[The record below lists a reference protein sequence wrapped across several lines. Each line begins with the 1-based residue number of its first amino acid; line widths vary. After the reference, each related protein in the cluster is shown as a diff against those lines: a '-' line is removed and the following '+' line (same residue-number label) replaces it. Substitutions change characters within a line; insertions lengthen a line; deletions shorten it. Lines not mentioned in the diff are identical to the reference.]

1 MKKNIHFVSIVALTV
16 LAVSVLYAFRT
27 LDDNR
32 LTSWEW
38 VFDTV
43 KITRIL
49 ALLVPGS
56 ILAFMLSKSPAPDRC
71 PVPFLFILS
80 FGAAS
85 LLWREP
91 EVIVDASRY
100 FTQAKHLELYGTGY
114 FLREWGK
121 TIEIWT
127 DLPLM
132 PFIYGFVFK
141 YLGEAR
147 IYVQLVTTLLFSFT
161 VVLTYL
167 IGKALWDKETGFL
180 GGMFL
185 LGIPYIFTQAPLML
199 ADIPTMFFITFA
211 VFAFITALE
220 RGGVW
225 VPLASVAMFLVI
237 FSKYSA
243 WLMFSLLIVIAAV
256 RLLQAHR
263 SPGEIPVR
271 SCILRIII
279 PILSAALAAG
289 VVMLLK
295 HDVFS
300 SQIGLLLSYQ
310 KPGLRR
316 WGESFISTF
325 LFQVHPF
332 ISAAA
337 AFSVYS
343 AWKKKD
349 LKYLII
355 SWFMVL
361 IFVLQIKRIRYTI
374 IAFPMFAL
382 MAAYGTM
389 AIRESGLKRQIVF
402 LVVACSLIIAVFAY
416 LPFLQQTSAQNI
428 QSAGAFLNTLPGKDI
443 EVITLP
449 RKDDDVNIAVSVP
462 ILDLFTDKRIHYVY
476 CRGGYLKY
484 MPPPEKIAVSP
495 LRFTWKYKNPDYY
508 SGAPRRDFDLPGHS
522 SGPSSGA
529 AVTVIAGEPVS
540 TLPEEVARAVKKYK
554 NSKSFC
560 ISDDIFDHQ
569 TLVTVYY

>member
-1 MKKNIHFVSIVALTV
+1 MKKIIQFVVILTLTV
-16 LAVSVLYAFRT
+16 LGVFILYNFRT

-38 VFDTV
+38 VFGTV

-49 ALLVPGS
+49 VLLVPGG
-56 ILAFMLSKSPAPDRC
+56 IVAFMLSKTPVPDRC
-71 PVPFLFILS
+71 PGLFLFILS
-80 FGAAS
+80 FAAAAMF
-85 LLWREP
+85 WREP

-121 TIEIWT
+121 TIQVWT

-132 PFIYGFVFK
+132 PFIYGLVFR

-161 VVLTYL
+161 VVLTYM
-167 IGKALWDKETGFL
+167 IGKTLWDKEAGFF

-199 ADIPTMFFITFA
+199 VDIPTMFFFTFA

-220 RGGVW
+220 RGGIWAPV
-225 VPLASVAMFLVI
+225 ASAALFLFI

-243 WLMFSLLIVIAAV
+243 WLMLSLFVIIVAV
-256 RLLQAHR
+256 RLLQSHL
-263 SPGEIPVR
+263 SPVEIPVR
-271 SCILRIII
+271 KYILRIII
-279 PILSAALAAG
+279 TLLPAALAAG

-300 SQIGLLLSYQ
+300 SQINLLLSYQ
-310 KPGLRR
+310 KPGLKR

-332 ISAAA
+332 ISMAA
-337 AFSVYS
+337 AFSLYS

-349 LKYLII
+349 PKYLII
-355 SWFMVL
+355 SCSMAL
-361 IFVLQIKRIRYTI
+361 IFVLQVKRIRYTV

-382 MAAYGTM
+382 MASYGTT
-389 AIRESGLKRQIVF
+389 AIRETGLKRQIVF
-402 LVVACSLIIAVFAY
+402 SVAACSLIIAVFAY
-416 LPFLQQTSAQNI
+416 LPFLQQTSAQNL
-428 QSAGAFLNTLPGKDI
+428 QSAGVFLNSLPGKNI

-449 RKDDDVNIAVSVP
+449 RKDDYVNIAVSVP

-476 CRGGYLKY
+476 YRADYLNY

-495 LRFTWKYKNPDYY
+495 LRFTWIYKNPDYY
-508 SGAPRRDFDLPGHS
+508 SRDPRRDFDLTGNSSGHS
-522 SGPSSGA
+522 SGT
-529 AVTVIAGEPVS
+529 AVTVIAAELLSP
-540 TLPEEVARAVKKYK
+540 LPEEVALAVKKYR
-554 NSKSFC
+554 NSKSFS

>member
-1 MKKNIHFVSIVALTV
+1 MKKIIQFVVIVTLTV
-16 LAVSVLYAFRT
+16 ITVFVLYNFRN

-32 LTSWEW
+32 LVSWEW
-38 VFDTV
+38 VFGTV
-43 KITRIL
+43 KIARIL
-49 ALLVPGS
+49 ALLIPGS
-56 ILAFMLSKSPAPDRC
+56 ILACMLSKSPAPDRC

-80 FGAAS
+80 FAAAS

-91 EVIVDASRY
+91 EIIVDASRY

-114 FLREWGK
+114 FLKEWGK
-121 TIEIWT
+121 TIEVWT

-132 PFIYGFVFK
+132 PFIYGLVFR

-161 VVLTYL
+161 VVLTYM
-167 IGKALWDKETGFL
+167 IGKTLWDKETGFF

-185 LGIPYIFTQAPLML
+185 LGIPYIFIQAPLML
-199 ADIPTMFFITFA
+199 VDIPTMFFFTFA
-211 VFAFITALE
+211 VFVFITALE

-225 VPLASVAMFLVI
+225 LPVASAILFLVI

-243 WLMFSLLIVIAAV
+243 WLMLSLLVIIAAV
-256 RLLQAHR
+256 RLLQAYR

-271 SCILRIII
+271 SCVLRIII
-279 PILSAALAAG
+279 PSLSAALAAG

-300 SQIGLLLSYQ
+300 SQIDLLLSYQ

-316 WGESFISTF
+316 WVESFISTF

-332 ISAAA
+332 VSAAA
-337 AFSVYS
+337 AFSVYN

-355 SWFMVL
+355 SWSMAL
-361 IFVLQIKRIRYTI
+361 IFLLQIKRIRYTI

-382 MAAYGTM
+382 MASYGITV
-389 AIRESGLKRQIVF
+389 IREAGLKRQIVF
-402 LVVACSLIIAVFAY
+402 SVAASSLIIAVFAY
-416 LPFLQQTSAQNI
+416 LPFLQQTSAQNL
-428 QSAGAFLNTLPGKDI
+428 QHAGAFLNTLHVKDV
-443 EVITLP
+443 EVVTLP
-449 RKDDDVNIAVSVP
+449 RKDDDVNIAVTVP
-462 ILDLFTDKRIHYVY
+462 ILDLFTNKRIHYSY
-476 CRGGYLKY
+476 KLQYA
-484 MPPPEKIAVSP
+484 PSSEEIAVSP
-495 LRFTWKYKNPDYY
+495 LRFTWIYKNPDYY
-508 SGAPRRDFDLPGHS
+508 SGGPRQEFDLAGYSRETS
-522 SGPSSGA
+522 SET
-529 AVTVIAGEPVS
+529 AVAVIAGELVS
-540 TLPEEVARAVKKYK
+540 TLPGEVARAVKKYR

-560 ISDDIFDHQ
+560 ISDNIFDHQ

>member
-1 MKKNIHFVSIVALTV
+1 MKKSIQFVAIIALTI
-16 LAVSVLYAFRT
+16 LTVSVFYAFRS

-38 VFDTV
+38 VFGTV

-49 ALLVPGS
+49 ALLIPGS
-56 ILAFMLSKSPAPDRC
+56 ILAYMLSKDPAPDRC
-71 PVPFLFILS
+71 PALFLFVLS
-80 FGAAS
+80 FAAAA
-85 LLWREP
+85 LFWREP
-91 EVIVDASRY
+91 EMIVDASRY

-121 TIEIWT
+121 TIEVWT
-127 DLPLM
+127 DLPLV
-132 PFIYGFVFK
+132 PFIYGIVFR

-147 IYVQLVTTLLFSFT
+147 IYVQVVTTLFFSFT
-161 VVLTYL
+161 VVLTYMT
-167 IGKALWDKETGFL
+167 GKMLWDKETGFF

-199 ADIPTMFFITFA
+199 VDIPTMFFFTFA
-211 VFAFITALE
+211 VFAFIAALD
-220 RGGVW
+220 RGGIW
-225 VPLASVAMFLVI
+225 VPVASAALFLVI

-243 WLMFSLLIVIAAV
+243 WLMFSLLIIIVAV
-256 RLLQAHR
+256 RLLQSHR
-263 SPGEIPVR
+263 SPGEIPGR
-271 SCILRIII
+271 RYGLRIII

-295 HDVFS
+295 HDVFF

-310 KPGLRR
+310 KPGLGR

-349 LKYLII
+349 PKYLII
-355 SWFMVL
+355 SWCIVL
-361 IFVLQIKRIRYTI
+361 IVLLQIKRIRYTM

-382 MAAYGTM
+382 MAAYGIT
-389 AIRESGLKRQIVF
+389 AIRDMGLKRHLVF
-402 LVVACSLIIAVFAY
+402 LVAACSLITAVFAY
-416 LPFLQQTSAQNI
+416 LPFLQQTSVQNL
-428 QSAGAFLNTLPGKDI
+428 QRAGAFLNTLHGKNV
-443 EVITLP
+443 EVVTLP

-462 ILDLFTDKRIHYVY
+462 ILDLFTNKKIHYTY
-476 CRGGYLKY
+476 KLQYA
-484 MPPPEKIAVSP
+484 PSPEKIAVSP
-495 LRFTWKYKNPDYY
+495 LRFTWMYKNPEYY
-508 SGAPRRDFDLPGHS
+508 EGDFAPGAPVAVISGGFPGM
-522 SGPSSGA
+522 
-529 AVTVIAGEPVS
+529 
-540 TLPEEVARAVKKYK
+540 LPETVAQKLIKLEH
-554 NSKSFC
+554 SKSF
-560 ISDDIFDHQ
+560 ILADHIFTHQ

>member
-1 MKKNIHFVSIVALTV
+1 VLTV
-16 LAVSVLYAFRT
+16 FVLYAFRT

-38 VFDTV
+38 VFGTV

-49 ALLVPGS
+49 VLLIPGG
-56 ILAFMLSKSPAPDRC
+56 IVAFMLSRSSAPERY

-80 FGAAS
+80 FAAAV

-91 EVIVDASRY
+91 EMIVDASRY
-100 FTQAKHLELYGTGY
+100 FMQAKHLELYGTGY

-121 TIEIWT
+121 TVAAWT

-132 PFIYGFVFK
+132 PFIYGLVFR

-147 IYVQLVTTLLFSFT
+147 IHVQMVTTLLFSLT

-167 IGKALWDKETGFL
+167 TGKALWDRETGFF

-199 ADIPTMFFITFA
+199 VDIPTMFFFTFA

-220 RGGVW
+220 RGGIW
-225 VPLASVAMFLVI
+225 VPIASAALFLVI

-243 WLMFSLLIVIAAV
+243 WLMLSLFIIIVAV
-256 RLLQAHR
+256 RLLQASR
-263 SPGEIPVR
+263 SPEEIPVR
-271 SCILRIII
+271 SYGFRIII
-279 PILSAALAAG
+279 PLLSAALAAV

-295 HDVFS
+295 YDVFS
-300 SQIGLLLSYQ
+300 SQIDILLSYQ

-325 LFQVHPF
+325 LFQAHPF

-349 LKYLII
+349 PKYLII
-355 SWFMVL
+355 SWLMVL
-361 IFVLQIKRIRYTI
+361 IVVLQIKRIRYTI

-382 MAAYGTM
+382 MAAYGIT
-389 AIRESGLKRQIVF
+389 AIRDIGLKRQIVF
-402 LVVACSLIIAVFAY
+402 LVAACSLIIAVFAY
-416 LPFLQQTSAQNI
+416 LPFLQQTSSQNLRL
-428 QSAGAFLNTLPGKDI
+428 AGEFLNTLHGKNV
-443 EVITLP
+443 EVVTLP

-462 ILDLFTDKRIHYVY
+462 ILDLFTNKKIHYTY
-476 CRGGYLKY
+476 KLKY
-484 MPPPEKIAVSP
+484 APSPEEIAVSQ
-495 LRFTWKYKNPDYY
+495 LRFTWTYINPEYY
-508 SGAPRRDFDLPGHS
+508 ENDGPPGS
-522 SGPSSGA
+522 LA
-529 AVTVIAGEPVS
+529 IIAGEPVDALPGTVAKMAERFS
-540 TLPEEVARAVKKYK
+540 NSRSFTLQ
-554 NSKSFC
+554 
-560 ISDDIFDHQ
+560 DDVFYHQ
-569 TLVTVYY
+569 TLVRVYY